1 MIRRIVIGAV
11 PSVLIV
17 FGLFWTLQGMIK
29 VGAAPP
35 QIREN
40 IHLVDFVRLK
50 KEQPLVKKERDKPRK
65 PEVEKKPLKP
75 KVDIRKELQVDK
87 HPLLNERLDIDLP
100 LNLCAKS
107 ALGDAYVSGFGDREI
122 SSSVIPVSRID
133 PIYPKRARIL
143 KQEGYVKMEF
153 IITAFGTVRDVRVVD
168 SRPENIFDE
177 AAKRAL
183 LKWKFKPKVEENQKV
198 EQVAMIQMDFKLTK

>member
-1 MIRRIVIGAV
+1 MIRRIAISVV
-11 PSVLIV
+11 PSIAIV
-17 FGLFWTLQGMIK
+17 FALFWILQGMIK

-50 KEQPLVKKERDKPRK
+50 KEQPLVKKERVKPKK
-65 PEVEKKPLKP
+65 PKPQKKPLKP
-75 KVDIRKELQVDK
+75 RVNIKKELPVEK
-87 HPLLNERLDIDLP
+87 RPLLNERLDIDLP

-107 ALGDAYVSGFGDREI
+107 ALGDAFVSGFGDREI

-153 IITAFGTVRDVRVVD
+153 TITAFGTVRDVRVVD
-168 SRPENIFDE
+168 SCPENMFDE

-183 LKWKFKPKVEENQKV
+183 LKWKFKPKVEDNQKV